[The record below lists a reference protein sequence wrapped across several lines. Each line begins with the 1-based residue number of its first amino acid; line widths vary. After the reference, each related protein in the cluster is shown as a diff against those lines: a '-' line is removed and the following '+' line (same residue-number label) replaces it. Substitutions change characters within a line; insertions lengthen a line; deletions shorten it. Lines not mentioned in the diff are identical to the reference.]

1 MSEFVLPLE
10 TIGEDD
16 VGIAGLIG
24 RDVTLLRVAG
34 IPVPDTFV
42 VSANAYSDMVDGLG
56 LEERLRAIWGSGN
69 DGPSIVAFAAEATS
83 EILGRGI
90 GGALRAEIS
99 EATSGMGTQM
109 VDVILSPVV
118 ASYDAAAIAGLGW
131 SASFLPYEAAID
143 AVVECWAAIWGKRQ
157 IVFRMRV
164 GIEPGSDAPW
174 GAAVLVSAAEATP
187 MRGVVVPADAQDN
200 DSWVIRVEPRLPSEQ
215 EIAIQK
221 EKTDKT
227 GSPLTAAQAEALTI
241 LADGAAEALGE
252 PRALRWCF
260 DGNRFLITGLVA
272 SHPI

>member
-1 MSEFVLPLE
+1 MSEFVLPLGK
-10 TIGEDD
+10 IGGDD

-24 RDVTLLRVAG
+24 RDMTFLHIAG

-42 VSANAYSDMVDGLG
+42 VSANAYSDMVEGLG
-56 LEERLRAIWGSGN
+56 LEERLRAIWGLGS
-69 DGPSIVAFAAEATS
+69 DGPSIAALAAEATS
-83 EILGRGI
+83 EILERGI
-90 GGALRAEIS
+90 GGALRTEIL
-99 EATSGMGTQM
+99 EAASRMETPM

-131 SASFLPYEAAID
+131 SANFLPQEAAID
-143 AVVECWAAIWGKRQ
+143 AVVECWVAVWGERQ
-157 IVFRMRV
+157 LNFRMRAS
-164 GIEPGSDAPW
+164 IEPGSEVPW

-187 MRGVVVPADAQDN
+187 MRGVIVPADAQDN

-260 DGNRFLITGLVA
+260 DGRRFLITGLVA
-272 SHPI
+272 IHPV